1 MPQLMNSPSHIPGS
15 TERPPLL
22 CLPSGGLALFLAGH
36 ALFEWAVFG
45 VLSWSHVVAIA
56 LLAVLIPV
64 GFVIPTLA
72 LSGVAGLIVL
82 GLAVWET
89 LAY

>member
-1 MPQLMNSPSHIPGS
+1 M
-15 TERPPLL
+15 
-22 CLPSGGLALFLAGH
+22 
-36 ALFEWAVFG
+36 FG

-56 LLAVLIPV
+56 MLAVLMPV
-64 GFVIPTLA
+64 GFAISTLA

-89 LAY
+89 VAYGGGVDTPRRYTT